1 MRSNKLNYFG
11 IMHLSRI
18 KSFGISIVLSQLC
31 DKSLNEAA
39 HNIKIDFI
47 EFYCWHEY
55 F

>member
-1 MRSNKLNYFG
+1 MPSNKLNYFG

-31 DKSLNEAA
+31 DKTLNEAT
-39 HNIKIDFI
+39 HNIEIDLI
-47 EFYCWHEY
+47 ALHGHEY